1 MKPLLITTTALYL
14 ATAAMML
21 PQPAQAQNF
30 PPPPQGCVYLKEVST
45 GRSSVRKVIETN
57 NSNANVDFVV
67 PTGRSFSSYIGKLIP
82 ENNARYII
90 ELNLKYND
98 NTTSRALDRTIQARR
113 FYLYQQPF
121 RTPTDKQP
129 FQINS
134 RITGDRNTAYRIAI
148 LACQ

>member
-1 MKPLLITTTALYL
+1 MKALLSTATALCL
-14 ATAAMML
+14 ATAATMVS
-21 PQPAQAQNF
+21 QPAQAQNF
-30 PPPPQGCVYLKEVST
+30 PPAPQSCVYLKEVST
-45 GRSSVRKVIETN
+45 GRTSARKVIQTN
-57 NSNANVDFVV
+57 NSNANIDFVV
-67 PTGRSFSSYIGKLIP
+67 PTGRSFSNYIGKLIP
-82 ENNARYII
+82 ENNARYSI

-113 FYLYQQPF
+113 FYLYKQPF

>member
-1 MKPLLITTTALYL
+1 MKSLLITTTALYL
-14 ATAAMML
+14 ATAATML

-30 PPPPQGCVYLKEVST
+30 PTPPQGCVYLKEVSS
-45 GRSSVRKVIETN
+45 GRSSARKVIQTN
-57 NSNANVDFVV
+57 NSNANIDFVV
-67 PTGRSFSSYIGKLIP
+67 PTGSSFSSYIGKLIP
-82 ENNARYII
+82 ENNARYSI

-129 FQINS
+129 FQINA
-134 RITGDRNTAYRIAI
+134 RVTGDRNTAYRIAI